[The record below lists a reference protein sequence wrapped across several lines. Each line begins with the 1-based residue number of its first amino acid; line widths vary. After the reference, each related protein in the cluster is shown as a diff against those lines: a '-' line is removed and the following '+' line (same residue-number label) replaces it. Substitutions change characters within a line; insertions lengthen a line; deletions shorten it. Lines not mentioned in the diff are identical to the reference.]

1 MPRRHH
7 RPESVHPYRW
17 MVSYADFM
25 TLLFAFFVVMYAIS
39 TVNNKKFDEI
49 SDSLVGVFDGKN
61 KSLMPFQLDAIFPSL
76 APASDV
82 TLVSSKEG
90 DRPEP
95 PGDILEIVQG
105 ALNPL
110 INDQHFNLT
119 MDEKWLQLEI
129 PADSLFIDNG
139 VKLSYDGEQILVK
152 LAKSFMGFSNP
163 INIEVFG
170 DNQGEAGINPW
181 LLTARQGAVIGQ
193 FLALEEVAA
202 QRLAVVAYGPFQPI
216 ATNDDEEGRS
226 INRRVLFLID
236 RQVLHRQRIKT
247 VTNRHLSAKS

>member
-25 TLLFAFFVVMYAIS
+25 TLLFAFFVVMYAMS

-49 SDSLVGVFDGKN
+49 ADSLVGVFDGSN
-61 KSLMPFQLDAIFPSL
+61 KSLMPFQLDAIFPGL

-82 TLVSSKEG
+82 TLVASKEG

-95 PGDILEIVQG
+95 PGDILEILQG

-110 INDQHFNLT
+110 LDAQPFNLT
-119 MDEKWLQLEI
+119 MDEKWLQLEV
-129 PADSLFIDNG
+129 PADSLFMDQG
-139 VKLSYDGEQILVK
+139 VELSYEGSQILVK

-163 INIEVFG
+163 INIEVFA
-170 DNQGEAGINPW
+170 DAQGADDLNPW
-181 LLTARQGAVIGQ
+181 LLSARQGTVIGQ
-193 FLALEEVAA
+193 FLALENIAA
-202 QRLAVVAYGPFQPI
+202 QRLAVVAYGPFQPV
-216 ATNDDEEGRS
+216 ATNDDEEGRA

-236 RQVLHRQRIKT
+236 RQVLHRERIKI